1 MLIQTVVINKITTFS
16 GHSFFEFQLSSYHMN
31 FTFTLN
37 NTYELNKLIWVCF
50 YPHFSSLEF
59 SNNN

>member
-37 NTYELNKLIWVCF
+37 NTQESNKLISCKCV
-50 YPHFSSLEF
+50 SIRISRV
-59 SNNN
+59 